1 MAKRKQKVEIKIVE
15 DGKPEILFL
24 PLSIGTKILRKIA
37 AIQEDEK
44 LTDNDSTKVKTEDEN
59 QKLR

>member
-24 PLSIGTKILRKIA
+24 PLSIGKKVLRKMA
-37 AIQEDEK
+37 AIQEDGK
-44 LTDNDSTKVKTEDEN
+44 LTDNDSTKLNKEDEN
-59 QKLR
+59 QESR

>member
-15 DGKPEILFL
+15 NGKPEILFL

>member
-24 PLSIGTKILRKIA
+24 PLSIGAKILRRMA
-37 AIQEDEK
+37 VIQEDEK
-44 LTDNDSTKVKTEDEN
+44 LTGNDSTKVKTEDEN
-59 QKLR
+59 QK

>member
-1 MAKRKQKVEIKIVE
+1 MAKKKIEIKIVAV
-15 DGKPEILFL
+15 GKPNIGFL
-24 PLSIGTKILRKIA
+24 PLSIGKKVLRKMA